1 MNNLFNLARSGLST
15 AQSALS
21 VVGSNLTNGMS
32 GNYSRRDIIIGESGG
47 LTTSRGFYGYGA
59 QVNGV
64 QRAYD
69 AFANSQLRGSISS
82 WSALAGRNE
91 QLSDIDDM
99 LGNESDNVSV
109 SLNNLFKAMATL
121 EGNAGDGPSRSAVY
135 NSLGALTQR
144 FNESGKRLSGL
155 EKSTNTHIEQSAK
168 DINSATAQLA
178 EVNKQLERIQAQNGT
193 PPADLLDQRD
203 ALLEGLSEQIGIE
216 VNENKVTGRVDV
228 TLTDGRP
235 LVSGDRAYS
244 LETSPSA
251 SDPNKIIIS
260 YVGSDDIPSPIN
272 ESNIRS
278 GRLAGLLKFRSEDLE
293 VARNEL
299 NQIAFQMATRFNEQ
313 HEAGFDL
320 NGDAGEPLFSLPDIK
335 ARANSANTGTGSMD
349 NIKVTDSSQVRA
361 EDYTLSFDGANWT
374 VTGADGRPVSA
385 TVMPGMPPKMT
396 FEGVEIE
403 IPAGVNAGDSFS
415 LNPLAGM
422 AEGIG
427 RAIDSA
433 DKLAAA
439 ASATGGPGDHGNLS
453 LLKGIQEEK
462 LVGGNTLTGAYTKL
476 VGTIGANAREVKSSL
491 ASAEIDLD
499 TKYNTKQALS
509 GVDMNEETVNL
520 QMFMQ
525 YYQANAQILQTATS
539 LFDTLLSIK

>member
-168 DINSATAQLA
+168 DINSATSQLA

-260 YVGSDDIPSPIN
+260 YVGSDGKPSPIN

-299 NQIAFQMATRFNEQ
+299 NQIAFQMATRFNAQ

-320 NGDAGEPLFSLPDIK
+320 KGNPGEPLFSLPEIK

-349 NIKVTDSSQVRA
+349 NIKVTDPSQVRA

-374 VTGADGRPVSA
+374 VTGADGRTVSA

-403 IPAGVNAGDSFS
+403 VPAGVNAGDSFS

-439 ASATGGPGDHGNLS
+439 TSATGGPGDHGNLS
-453 LLKGIQEEK
+453 LLLGIQEEK

-491 ASAEIDLD
+491 TSAEIDLD